1 MSQSRDSRAGGMS
14 SARPAAMRGRLDER
28 QWRDV
33 HRAARIARA
42 TGVTITVHGVV
53 ASHTPAGGQKAQS
66 ARLQRERVSAPQQP
80 AQRAAGDSPPPLT
93 RRQRRSA
100 ARLQEFQE
108 KLLRNVSTTPSG
120 ESLEVQAMEA

>member
-1 MSQSRDSRAGGMS
+1 MF
-14 SARPAAMRGRLDER
+14 GRCEAKFGSLPTCER
-28 QWRDV
+28 ENG
-33 HRAARIARA
+33 A

-53 ASHTPAGGQKAQS
+53 ASHTPAGGAKAQN
-66 ARLQRERVSAPQQP
+66 AQLQRERVAAPQQP

-108 KLLRNVSTTPSG
+108 KFRVMSTPEPG
-120 ESLEVQAMEA
+120 ESLGSQAMKV

>member
-1 MSQSRDSRAGGMS
+1 MSRSRETRAGGTA
-14 SARPAAMRGRLDER
+14 SAQPVATRGRLDER

-53 ASHTPAGGQKAQS
+53 ASTTPAGGQKAQS
-66 ARLQRERVSAPQQP
+66 ARLQRERLAAPQQP
-80 AQRAAGDSPPPLT
+80 TQRAAGDSPPPLT

-108 KLLRNVSTTPSG
+108 KFRNVPPTASG
-120 ESLEVQAMEA
+120 ESLESQAMEA

>member
-1 MSQSRDSRAGGMS
+1 M
-14 SARPAAMRGRLDER
+14 AAQPGATRGRLDER

-53 ASHTPAGGQKAQS
+53 VQTMTPGGRALAQS
-66 ARLQRERVSAPQQP
+66 AQLQRERVSAPQQP
-80 AQRAAGDSPPPLT
+80 AQRAVGDSPPPLT

-108 KLLRNVSTTPSG
+108 KFRNVATTTSG
-120 ESLEVQAMEA
+120 ESLEVAAMEV